1 MQKAARQFQPT
12 AHSARIS
19 TCYIFTAAL
28 EVNKLQHFRYS
39 FFPLAGRHT
48 IEAGMKFKVF
58 MACKNRI
65 QSRILKNDAHLT
77 PDIGWIF
84 YDIKTCQCSAARSR
98 PDNSTEH
105 PNSCSFSRAVGAQ
118 EPEYLTFLDIQIDAS
133 HSLNFAEGFSE
144 RFNFD
149 D

>member
-1 MQKAARQFQPT
+1 
-12 AHSARIS
+12 
-19 TCYIFTAAL
+19 
-28 EVNKLQHFRYS
+28 
-39 FFPLAGRHT
+39 LAGRHT
-48 IEAGMKFKVF
+48 IEAGMKFKFSWPVRTVS
-58 MACKNRI
+58 KVG
-65 QSRILKNDAHLT
+65 SLKNDAHLT

-118 EPEYLTFLDIQIDAS
+118 EPEYLTFLDIQIDTS

-144 RFNFD
+144 RF
-149 D
+149 